1 MELGV
6 ERAEGIVYCSVEGRV
21 DGDTAVDFRGRVLDG
36 VGAGDRA
43 LVLDLSGVPYVS
55 SAGLQSFI
63 IIARQLSRDGTAFGL
78 CGLAEGVREVFEIS
92 GFDLVLSLYVDRAE
106 AAAAL
111 SVMSAVE
118 C

>member
-6 ERAEGIVYCSVEGRV
+6 ERAEGILYCSVEGRV
-21 DGDTAVDFRGRVLDG
+21 DGDTAVEFRGRVLDC
-36 VGAGDRA
+36 VGSGDRA
-43 LVLDLSGVPYVS
+43 LVLDLSGVSYVS

-63 IIARQLSRDGTAFGL
+63 IIARQLSRDDTGFGL

-111 SVMSAVE
+111 GLMSAVD